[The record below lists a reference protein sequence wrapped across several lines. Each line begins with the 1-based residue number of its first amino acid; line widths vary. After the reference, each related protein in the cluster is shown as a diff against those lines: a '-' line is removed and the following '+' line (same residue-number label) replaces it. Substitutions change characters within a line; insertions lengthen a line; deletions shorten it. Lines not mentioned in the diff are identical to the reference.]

1 MIRNIRMY
9 PNLRIILMKT
19 QKSKLK
25 TQSSNLKLK
34 SSVIASAEAS
44 ARSNLKNKF
53 FRRRRIPAYR
63 QAGSLG
69 GDF

>member
-1 MIRNIRMY
+1 
-9 PNLRIILMKT
+9 MKT